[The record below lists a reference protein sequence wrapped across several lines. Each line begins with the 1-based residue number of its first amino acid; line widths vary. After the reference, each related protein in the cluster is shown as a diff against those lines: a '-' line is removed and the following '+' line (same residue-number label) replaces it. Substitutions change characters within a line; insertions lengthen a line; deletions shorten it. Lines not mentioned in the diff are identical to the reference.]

1 MTYQKYLIGII
12 TSSGS
17 LLYNKSLIRKKN
29 NQEVGMKDV
38 NSRFTQVYRNPES
51 MSTIQEF
58 PAYV

>member
-1 MTYQKYLIGII
+1 MST
-12 TSSGS
+12 GS

-29 NQEVGMKDV
+29 NQEVGMEDV